1 MWVLIFNFIFLW
13 GHLLFSELLLRYR
26 TSLFMCR
33 SSQTLLPVCDEQ
45 FGKSGALVSLVM
57 LTVGGE
63 TQTGSISINFSM
75 ALAQKRLG
83 WEIASV
89 LSRQNVLCWFLFVVY
104 Q

>member
-13 GHLLFSELLLRYR
+13 RHLLFSELLLRYR

-33 SSQTLLPVCDEQ
+33 SSQTPLPVCDD
-45 FGKSGALVSLVM
+45 GKSGTPVSLVM

>member
-1 MWVLIFNFIFLW
+1 MWVLIFEFIFLW
-13 GHLLFSELLLRYR
+13 RHLLFSEVLLRYGS
-26 TSLFMCR
+26 SLFACR
-33 SSQTLLPVCDEQ
+33 SSQIPLPVCDEQ

-83 WEIASV
+83 CEIDSV

-104 Q
+104 P